1 MDSCRNAIFN
11 IRPTSKGAMSSMTD
25 SSTSSFND
33 TANAEPTKPVRVTF
47 AVLLVAIFWAFY
59 ATVGIL
65 DLGNFPS
72 FLMRFGAVAVLLL
85 LFLIWWLTNRSSAW
99 EGAPGRSGRGDPR
112 RRHLRCFCSAI
123 HRCSPLRCSSMPC
136 QSSSPRSRP
145 GLSSRAVHRRPG
157 GASVCSASR

>member
-1 MDSCRNAIFN
+1 
-11 IRPTSKGAMSSMTD
+11 MTD

-72 FLMRFGAVAVLLL
+72 FLMRSAPLPCCCCYF
-85 LFLIWWLTNRSSAW
+85 SS
-99 EGAPGRSGRGDPR
+99 
-112 RRHLRCFCSAI
+112 
-123 HRCSPLRCSSMPC
+123 
-136 QSSSPRSRP
+136 
-145 GLSSRAVHRRPG
+145 G
-157 GASVCSASR
+157 G